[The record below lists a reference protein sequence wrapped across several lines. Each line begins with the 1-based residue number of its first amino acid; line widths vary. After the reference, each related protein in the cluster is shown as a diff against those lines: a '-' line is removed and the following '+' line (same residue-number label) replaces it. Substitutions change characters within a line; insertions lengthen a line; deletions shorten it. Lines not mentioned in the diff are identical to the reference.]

1 MKTLSQDEARER
13 ALKLHAEHLVIDSL
27 APSFIAEWV
36 VTPPMV
42 ELAKRQQAEGRKR
55 SAIQATLADY
65 LIEHCASDPAT

>member
-13 ALKLHAEHLVIDSL
+13 ARQLHAEHLVIDSL

-42 ELAKRQQAEGRKR
+42 ELARRQQAEGRKR
-55 SAIQATLADY
+55 SAI
-65 LIEHCASDPAT
+65 